1 MSEVPGPDSSLQ
13 DWLTW
18 QENLH
23 VQAIELGLERVL
35 EVYRRLF
42 RRRPAARIIIVGGTN
57 GKGSTVAA
65 LERLLMRAGRTTG
78 AYTSPHLHRYNERV
92 RLNGEAVD
100 DVAWVR
106 AFVAVEEARRG
117 VSLTYFEF
125 GTLAALWLMAEAGV
139 QDWVLEVGL
148 GGRLDAVNI
157 VDPTLAIITSV
168 DLDHVDWLG
177 TDRDQI
183 GFEKAGIF
191 RPDIPALYGESD
203 PPKSVLQQAQAQ
215 RVRLWCQGIDYG
227 HCSQGNI
234 LRRLDGENVEL
245 PVLPDAALPVTSL
258 YTAAQAMVLLGFAP
272 ADVVAWLPAVA
283 AQGLEGRYE
292 KIASTPEVRV
302 DVGHNPHAAR
312 WLAQRVASARAMLG
326 TDARVYVVYAALAD
340 KDVEGVMAAMAPVV
354 DQWLLAGLDVPRG
367 LSVDALAARAASL
380 KQMTL
385 HPTVEDA
392 LDVAF
397 ASARPTDLVVV
408 FGSFHTVAQARE
420 HLAVGKR
427 PVASAHSDDVFSGE
441 GL

>member
-1 MSEVPGPDSSLQ
+1 
-13 DWLTW
+13 
-18 QENLH
+18 
-23 VQAIELGLERVL
+23 
-35 EVYRRLF
+35 
-42 RRRPAARIIIVGGTN
+42 
-57 GKGSTVAA
+57 
-65 LERLLMRAGRTTG
+65 
-78 AYTSPHLHRYNERV
+78 
-92 RLNGEAVD
+92 
-100 DVAWVR
+100 
-106 AFVAVEEARRG
+106 
-117 VSLTYFEF
+117 LTYFEF
-125 GTLAALWLMAEAGV
+125 GTLAALWLMVEAGV

-234 LRRLDGENVEL
+234 LRRLDGGTVEL

-272 ADVVAWLPAVA
+272 ADVVAWLPTVA
-283 AQGLEGRYE
+283 AQGLAGRYE
-292 KIASTPEVRV
+292 QIAMAPDVRV

-312 WLAQRVASARAMLG
+312 WLAQRLTSARAML
-326 TDARVYVVYAALAD
+326 DADAKVYVVYAALAD

-354 DQWLLAGLDVPRG
+354 DQWLLAGLNVPRG
-367 LSVDALAARAASL
+367 LSVDALAARATSL
-380 KQMTL
+380 TRRTL

-392 LDVAF
+392 LDAAL

-420 HLAVGKR
+420 HLEVGKR